1 MTLANNQFKPLIN
14 MWMIWLI
21 SQPQE
26 KCTMRICMSN
36 GDLIPHSVMYV
47 LDMVPLILLC
57 FNFNPRFFPDS

>member
-26 KCTMRICMSN
+26 KSAQCE
-36 GDLIPHSVMYV
+36 SV
-47 LDMVPLILLC
+47 
-57 FNFNPRFFPDS
+57 